1 MTISIDKLKNGI
13 RVITEE
19 IPSIE
24 SVSVGIWINAGS
36 RNEKKK
42 ENGIAHFLEHMAFKG
57 TEKRSALQIAEEI
70 ENVGGFI
77 NAYTSREITC
87 YYAKVLKDHL
97 PLAVDILSDIISN
110 SIFNEKEIEIE
121 KGVIIQ
127 EIGQMKDTP
136 DDVIFELL
144 QREAYSDTQLGRS
157 ILGSEENIKS
167 FKRKNF
173 TDFIENNY
181 FSEKIVICAAGNLKH
196 KKLCKLANSLE
207 KIKALKQKSIVS
219 KVQFKGGEKR
229 VIKDLEQAHFAV
241 GFEAP
246 SLKSPKLFAGKVFSV
261 IMGGGMSSRLFQE
274 IREKRGLCYSI
285 GTSFDCYSDNGMFL
299 SYAGTSGE
307 KVKELSEV
315 IALEFKNSTTSITET
330 EVERAKTQLKSSLLM
345 GLENST
351 SRSERLARGLI
362 LWDKIVEVQET
373 ISKIDNVK
381 LQDVK
386 SFGAEIFQNSNPAMA
401 LYGKVQDALDVEQF
415 SQKLLN

>member
-144 QREAYSDTQLGRS
+144 QREAYADTQLGRS

-315 IALEFKNSTTSITET
+315 IALEFKNSITSITET

-373 ISKIDNVK
+373 ISKIDTVK

-401 LYGKVQDALDVEQF
+401 LYGKVQYALDIEQF

>member
-1 MTISIDKLKNGI
+1 MTINIDKLKNGI
-13 RVITEE
+13 RVVTEE

-36 RNEKKK
+36 RNEKKI

-70 ENVGGFI
+70 ESVGGFI

-87 YYAKVLKDHL
+87 YYAKVLKNHL

-110 SIFNEKEIEIE
+110 STFHEQEIEIE

-136 DDVIFELL
+136 DDIIFELL
-144 QREAYSDTQLGRS
+144 QKEAFADSELGRS
-157 ILGSEENIKS
+157 ILGSVENINS
-167 FKRKNF
+167 FQRKNF
-173 TDFIENNY
+173 INFIDNNY
-181 FSEKIVICAAGNLKH
+181 FAEKIVLCAAGNLKH
-196 KKLCKLANSLE
+196 KDLCKLASSLQD
-207 KIKALKQKSIVS
+207 IKKLKKPLS
-219 KVQFKGGEKR
+219 KNKVLFKGGEKR

-246 SLKSPKLFAGKVFSV
+246 NLKSPKLFAGKVFSV

-285 GTSFDCYSDNGMFL
+285 GTSFDCYSDNGIFL
-299 SYAGTSGE
+299 SYAGTSGD

-315 IALEFKNSTTSITET
+315 IATEFKDSITTINET
-330 EVERAKTQLKSSLLM
+330 EVERAKTQLRSSLLM
-345 GLENST
+345 GLENSS

-362 LWDKIVEVQET
+362 IWDKIVEVQET
-373 ISKIDNVK
+373 ISKIDSVS
-381 LQDVK
+381 LEDVRD
-386 SFGAEIFQNSNPAMA
+386 FGVEMFHNSCPAMA
-401 LYGKVQDALDVEQF
+401 LYGKVKDALDVNQF

>member
-144 QREAYSDTQLGRS
+144 QREAYADTQLGRS

-181 FSEKIVICAAGNLKH
+181 FSEKIVICAAGYLKH
-196 KKLCKLANSLE
+196 KELCKLADSL
-207 KIKALKQKSIVS
+207 KNIKALKQESIVS

-229 VIKDLEQAHFAV
+229 VVKDLEQAHFAV

-373 ISKIDNVK
+373 ISKIDTVK

-386 SFGAEIFQNSNPAMA
+386 SFGAEIFQDSNPAMA

>member
-144 QREAYSDTQLGRS
+144 QREAYADTQLGRS

-196 KKLCKLANSLE
+196 KELYKLADSL
-207 KIKALKQKSIVS
+207 KNIKALKQESIVS

-229 VIKDLEQAHFAV
+229 VVKDLEQAHFAV
-241 GFEAP
+241 GFKAP

>member
-87 YYAKVLKDHL
+87 YYAKVLKGHL

-144 QREAYSDTQLGRS
+144 QREAYADTQLGRS

-315 IALEFKNSTTSITET
+315 IALEFKNSITSITET

-373 ISKIDNVK
+373 ISKIDTVK